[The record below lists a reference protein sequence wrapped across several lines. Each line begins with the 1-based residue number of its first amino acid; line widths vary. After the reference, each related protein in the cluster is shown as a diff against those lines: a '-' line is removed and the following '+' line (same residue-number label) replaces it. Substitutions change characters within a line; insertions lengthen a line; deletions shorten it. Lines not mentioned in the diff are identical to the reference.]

1 MDKTYTFTNEAK
13 TVFNYIKGN
22 ALKQWPSATITPM
35 YFIYSVLSNKTCMA
49 YVALSKIVVADNF
62 NAIEESCVYEIGVAA
77 SGTQP
82 TESKYDNVYDEC
94 LLECGDDG
102 KTIDTCSFLIS
113 MISKDKDVSKFFSR
127 FGVTASELSDVKNEI
142 IESSPKTEIRKQKQI
157 KPKQPDPIKKKAPA
171 QKPPYDNTE
180 VEKNLVNISKMASEG
195 KLDEAIGNETVISK
209 ILTALLK
216 RDRNNVMLVGESGSG
231 KTCTVQHIA
240 NMISEG
246 NVPKYFEKKC
256 LMKMDF
262 VSLLTGTGFRGGFEG
277 KYQSIVD
284 AASKSGK
291 YIFFIDDIHSILS
304 PNSKFSEVSTDSL
317 LDEIMNNKNIMVI
330 ATTTH
335 DGYSKYIMGNKTL
348 NRRFEKIVLEEKRG
362 KELFEIIKR
371 VSVKYEKYHNVQ
383 YTTELIEKAIELSE
397 RFLGGANIYTVCD
410 ILDSSAAN
418 ELIKYGTD
426 DKLSKLKCELE
437 AIETEIDNFKSSTDS
452 YDVYDNLCRKKIE
465 KQSEINRYEKESA
478 LNRKPIEVTMD
489 SLFKTVSEKTNIP
502 VGNIGTSERDRLKN
516 MDSVI
521 KTKVIGQD
529 EAVDTICRSV
539 RRQRV
544 GIGNP
549 DKPCTYLFVGKSGV
563 GKTLLAKKL
572 SEEVFGDEKSMVR
585 LDMSEYADKMSVN
598 KLHGCFTPDMGV
610 LMSTGEYKPIKDVK
624 VGDYVITPDGNIRKV
639 TNVWPK
645 KYDGLIDVYRIGNS
659 NYNIECTPNHELLV
673 CDGKYYKNGHINKRE
688 TYKPENAKYKHS
700 SETIKGDISVYP
712 KEINAEAKDIVYDLT
727 KYIRSKRQHV
737 YDEQNIWNRAQNTFL
752 LKRYVVFN
760 EDLARILGYY
770 VSEGGSDKIHKRI
783 TFTFNYSEIEYANEL
798 CELVHR
804 VFGDLHILVKQN
816 KERSRCDVFISNRII
831 SYFLSDLCGR
841 MVYEK
846 HIPCDIFNC
855 PKSVQL
861 NFIDTAFLGD
871 GNKTALNATRYTSA
885 SKKLCEGIHCIL
897 RNNGLLSQL
906 NKRMGLNRKKDGRS
920 PVYYV
925 YVTGNSVDKLNSIL
939 PSFRVKRENCG
950 NRGIVRFGH
959 IDERYY
965 YNRIIEKKQTEYS
978 GMVYDLTIDGDSAYI
993 VNGMSVHNSSPG
1005 YIGYEEG
1012 GLLTEAIKKNN
1023 HCVLLLDEI
1032 EKANEEIFNMFLQ
1045 VFDEGRLTDN
1055 KGVTVDFRNVII
1067 IMTSN
1072 IGTKEA
1078 SEFKGSIGFGN
1089 RDENV
1094 QSRDIII
1101 KTIKKK
1107 LPPEFINRIDD
1118 IIFFN
1123 NLSEDNLRE
1132 IIRIEIG
1139 KIKKRVN
1146 RLGFDLDETITD
1158 GKLIDNIFNEVRKQ
1172 SEYGARPILREIQR
1186 QLEDKLTDF
1195 LLDNNVGKGY
1205 VFQYSDIY

>member
-1 MDKTYTFTNEAK
+1 
-13 TVFNYIKGN
+13 
-22 ALKQWPSATITPM
+22 
-35 YFIYSVLSNKTCMA
+35 
-49 YVALSKIVVADNF
+49 
-62 NAIEESCVYEIGVAA
+62 
-77 SGTQP
+77 
-82 TESKYDNVYDEC
+82 
-94 LLECGDDG
+94 
-102 KTIDTCSFLIS
+102 

-142 IESSPKTEIRKQKQI
+142 IESSPKTEFRKKKQT
-157 KPKQPDPIKKKAPA
+157 KPKQTDPIKKKAPA
-171 QKPPYDNTE
+171 QKPLYDNTD
-180 VEKNLVNISKMASEG
+180 VEKNLVNINKMASDG

-317 LDEIMNNKNIMVI
+317 LDEILNNKNIMVI

-426 DKLSKLKCELE
+426 DKLSKLKGELE

-452 YDVYDNLCRKKIE
+452 YDVYDSLCRKMIE

-585 LDMSEYADKMSVN
+585 LDMSEYADKISAN
-598 KLHGCFTPDMGV
+598 KL
-610 LMSTGEYKPIKDVK
+610 
-624 VGDYVITPDGNIRKV
+624 
-639 TNVWPK
+639 
-645 KYDGLIDVYRIGNS
+645 IG
-659 NYNIECTPNHELLV
+659 
-673 CDGKYYKNGHINKRE
+673 
-688 TYKPENAKYKHS
+688 
-700 SETIKGDISVYP
+700 
-712 KEINAEAKDIVYDLT
+712 
-727 KYIRSKRQHV
+727 
-737 YDEQNIWNRAQNTFL
+737 
-752 LKRYVVFN
+752 
-760 EDLARILGYY
+760 
-770 VSEGGSDKIHKRI
+770 
-783 TFTFNYSEIEYANEL
+783 
-798 CELVHR
+798 
-804 VFGDLHILVKQN
+804 
-816 KERSRCDVFISNRII
+816 
-831 SYFLSDLCGR
+831 
-841 MVYEK
+841 
-846 HIPCDIFNC
+846 
-855 PKSVQL
+855 
-861 NFIDTAFLGD
+861 
-871 GNKTALNATRYTSA
+871 SA
-885 SKKLCEGIHCIL
+885 S
-897 RNNGLLSQL
+897 
-906 NKRMGLNRKKDGRS
+906 
-920 PVYYV
+920 
-925 YVTGNSVDKLNSIL
+925 
-939 PSFRVKRENCG
+939 
-950 NRGIVRFGH
+950 
-959 IDERYY
+959 
-965 YNRIIEKKQTEYS
+965 
-978 GMVYDLTIDGDSAYI
+978 
-993 VNGMSVHNSSPG
+993 G

-1132 IIRIEIG
+1132 IIRIEIE

-1158 GKLIDNIFNEVRKQ
+1158 GKLIDSIFNEVRKQ

-1205 VFQYSDIY
+1205 VFKYSDIY

>member
-317 LDEIMNNKNIMVI
+317 LDEILNNKNIMVI

-585 LDMSEYADKMSVN
+585 LDMSEYADKISAN
-598 KLHGCFTPDMGV
+598 KL
-610 LMSTGEYKPIKDVK
+610 
-624 VGDYVITPDGNIRKV
+624 
-639 TNVWPK
+639 
-645 KYDGLIDVYRIGNS
+645 IG
-659 NYNIECTPNHELLV
+659 
-673 CDGKYYKNGHINKRE
+673 
-688 TYKPENAKYKHS
+688 
-700 SETIKGDISVYP
+700 
-712 KEINAEAKDIVYDLT
+712 
-727 KYIRSKRQHV
+727 
-737 YDEQNIWNRAQNTFL
+737 
-752 LKRYVVFN
+752 
-760 EDLARILGYY
+760 
-770 VSEGGSDKIHKRI
+770 
-783 TFTFNYSEIEYANEL
+783 
-798 CELVHR
+798 
-804 VFGDLHILVKQN
+804 
-816 KERSRCDVFISNRII
+816 
-831 SYFLSDLCGR
+831 
-841 MVYEK
+841 
-846 HIPCDIFNC
+846 
-855 PKSVQL
+855 
-861 NFIDTAFLGD
+861 
-871 GNKTALNATRYTSA
+871 SA
-885 SKKLCEGIHCIL
+885 S
-897 RNNGLLSQL
+897 
-906 NKRMGLNRKKDGRS
+906 
-920 PVYYV
+920 
-925 YVTGNSVDKLNSIL
+925 
-939 PSFRVKRENCG
+939 
-950 NRGIVRFGH
+950 
-959 IDERYY
+959 
-965 YNRIIEKKQTEYS
+965 
-978 GMVYDLTIDGDSAYI
+978 
-993 VNGMSVHNSSPG
+993 G

-1205 VFQYSDIY
+1205 VFKYSDIY